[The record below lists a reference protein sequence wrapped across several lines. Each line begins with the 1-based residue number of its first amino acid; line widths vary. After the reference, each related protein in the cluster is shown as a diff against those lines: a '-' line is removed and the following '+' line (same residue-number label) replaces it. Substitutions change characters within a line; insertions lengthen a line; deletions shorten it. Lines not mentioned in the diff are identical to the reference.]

1 MRLLDE
7 LAYDPWDG
15 TCRDSPG
22 KGGPDR
28 MEPGSK
34 ARDVREGT
42 VLLVE
47 DSDVVRDVVVR
58 MLEAGGFT
66 VLTASSG
73 EGALSISRE
82 GVQIDLLV
90 TDIVMPEVSGLE
102 LADRFSEE
110 RPGVPILFMTGFS
123 EEAVD
128 GKGISGG
135 NRGWILKPF
144 TLEEIVARARKILSR

>member
-1 MRLLDE
+1 
-7 LAYDPWDG
+7 
-15 TCRDSPG
+15 
-22 KGGPDR
+22 

-34 ARDVREGT
+34 ARDAREGT

-66 VLTASSG
+66 VLTASGG
-73 EGALSISRE
+73 EGALSISRRE
-82 GVQIDLLV
+82 GVRIDLLV

>member
-1 MRLLDE
+1 
-7 LAYDPWDG
+7 
-15 TCRDSPG
+15 
-22 KGGPDR
+22 

-34 ARDVREGT
+34 AGDAQEGT

-47 DSDVVRDVVVR
+47 DSDVVRDVIVR

-66 VLTASSG
+66 VLTASCG
-73 EGALSISRE
+73 EGALSISRRK
-82 GVQIDLLV
+82 GVRIDLLV

>member
-1 MRLLDE
+1 
-7 LAYDPWDG
+7 
-15 TCRDSPG
+15 
-22 KGGPDR
+22 
-28 MEPGSK
+28 MEPGSE
-34 ARDVREGT
+34 ARAVLEGT

-47 DSDVVRDVVVR
+47 DSDVVRDVIVR
-58 MLEAGGFT
+58 MLEAGGFS
-66 VLTASSG
+66 VLTASCG
-73 EGALSISRE
+73 EGALSISRRKD
-82 GVQIDLLV
+82 VQIDLLV

-128 GKGISGG
+128 GKGISGE